1 MEKRAADHSILDA
14 AFREASLN
22 TFFPLATV
30 RCPDRPAFRNQIAR
44 DLGCLL
50 DVDET
55 VVAWS
60 CLCFGAHVEDRV
72 HVVDFMVDHFD
83 GTREFLDVA
92 EFFGDPAVTETIA
105 CMKRR
110 HRFVTL
116 GEIYSGHRLQ
126 NAKDLLRYARFRT
139 PLNDRV
145 RLMAALSDA
154 GSITVGETFNLF
166 REVPPLTAIAWMTLH
181 RFISMDLDE
190 APIGPD
196 TLIRRSSNEVAL

>member
-30 RCPDRPAFRNQIAR
+30 RCPDRPAFRSQIAR

-50 DVDET
+50 DVDDT
-55 VVAWS
+55 VIAWS
-60 CLCFGAHVEDRV
+60 CLCFGAHVDERV
-72 HVVDFMVDHFD
+72 HVVDFMVDRFD
-83 GTREFLDVA
+83 GTREFLDVV

-116 GEIYSGHRLQ
+116 REIYSGCRLQ
-126 NAKDLLRYARFRT
+126 NAKDLLRYARHRT
-139 PLNDRV
+139 PLNDRI
-145 RLMAALSDA
+145 RLLAALDDA
-154 GSITVGETFNLF
+154 GSMAIAETFNLF
-166 REVPPLTAIAWMTLH
+166 REVPPMTAIAWMTLH
-181 RFISMDLDE
+181 RFISIDLDDNLLS
-190 APIGPD
+190 PD
-196 TLIRRSSNEVAL
+196 TVVRRSKR

>member
-30 RCPDRPAFRNQIAR
+30 RCPDRPAFRNQLAR

-55 VVAWS
+55 VIAWS
-60 CLCFGAHVEDRV
+60 CLAFGVHLEDRV
-72 HVVDFMVDHFD
+72 HVVDFMVDHAD
-83 GTREFLDVA
+83 GTREFLDA
-92 EFFGDPAVTETIA
+92 TEYFGDPEVTETIA

-110 HRFVTL
+110 HRFVSVT
-116 GEIYSGHRLQ
+116 EIRSGNRLE
-126 NAKDLLRYARFRT
+126 NAKDLLRYARQRT

-145 RLMAALSDA
+145 RLMAALDEA
-154 GSITVGETFNLF
+154 GSITVADTFSLF
-166 REVPPLTAIAWMTLH
+166 REVAPLAAISWMALH
-181 RFISMDLDE
+181 RFIAIDLD
-190 APIGPD
+190 ADLIGPG
-196 TLIRRSSNEVAL
+196 TLIRRVGVSR